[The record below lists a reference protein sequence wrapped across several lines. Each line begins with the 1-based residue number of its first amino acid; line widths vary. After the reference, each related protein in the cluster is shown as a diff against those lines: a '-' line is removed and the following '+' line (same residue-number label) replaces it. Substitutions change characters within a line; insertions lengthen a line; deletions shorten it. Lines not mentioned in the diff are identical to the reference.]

1 MNVKDALNSDIPM
14 PEEYPSW
21 IELANSK
28 LAELEEAIENSEKV
42 IEEIVTAKENG

>member
-28 LAELEEAIENSEKV
+28 LVELEEAV
-42 IEEIVTAKENG
+42 KEN